1 MVTVAIITR
10 RLKEGRTYEDFRK
23 AWYHTVGFGTPSR
36 LCTMINASDPREIT
50 VMGFVETNPGG
61 FEAEADIDVS
71 QRLANPLD
79 DVIEPD
85 IDRRFGILVSE
96 DDFSAE
102 GSIEYK
108 PPSIAGKETDLKEF
122 MDQLQHVAGVIAA
135 AAKKRDAAKEARS
148 SFESR

>member
-1 MVTVAIITR
+1 MITVAIITR
-10 RLKEGRTYEDFRK
+10 RLKEGKSYEDFRK

-50 VMGFVETNPGG
+50 VMGFIETDPSG

-71 QRLANPLD
+71 QRLAKPLG
-79 DVIEPD
+79 DVIESD

-108 PPSIAGKETDLKEF
+108 PPAVAGKETDLKEF

-135 AAKKRDAAKEARS
+135 AAKKRDSAREARNAS
-148 SFESR
+148 ESR